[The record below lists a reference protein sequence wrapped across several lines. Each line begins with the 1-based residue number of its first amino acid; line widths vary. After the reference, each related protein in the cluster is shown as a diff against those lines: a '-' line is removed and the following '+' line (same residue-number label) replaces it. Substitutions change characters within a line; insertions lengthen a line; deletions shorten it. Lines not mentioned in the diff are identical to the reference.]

1 MAELSPDFAEHP
13 NGEVTTLCHCWRVTR
28 GDGQVSGFT
37 DHDRQI
43 TCDGTVFMP
52 ETGLSGSE
60 ARRSLGLA
68 VDTADVEGALS
79 SLNIDEA
86 DIVAG
91 AYDGAKVETL
101 LVNWQDPRQFVRLRR
116 AVIGRI
122 ARRDGRFVAELES
135 PERALDQTNGRTVR
149 RHCDA
154 ELGDRRCGVSLDD
167 AGFRGTGSLI
177 AIEGNSIRVSGL
189 EGFESGWFT
198 QGIVTWTSGESAGRR
213 ERVSAHRKEADAA
226 ILDLWRDMAAAV
238 SAGDAFTVT
247 AGCDKQFSSCK
258 AKFSNG
264 MNFRGFPHLPGNDA
278 AYSYVVEG
286 QLFDGG
292 PLVE

>member
-1 MAELSPDFAEHP
+1 MAELSPDLAEHL

-28 GDGQVSGFT
+28 ADGRVLGFT
-37 DHDRQI
+37 DHDRQVI
-43 TCDGTVFMP
+43 CDGTLFMP

-68 VDTADVEGALS
+68 VDTVDVEGALS
-79 SLNIDEA
+79 ALDIDEA

-91 AYDGAKVETL
+91 VYDGAKVDTL
-101 LVNWQDPRQFVRLRR
+101 LVNWRDPQQFMPLRR

-135 PERALDQTNGRTVR
+135 PERALDQTNGRVVR

-154 ELGDRRCGVSLDD
+154 ELGDQRCGVDLDD
-167 AGFRGTGSLI
+167 ARYRGSGSLI

-189 EGFESGWFT
+189 EGFESGWFSH
-198 QGIVTWTSGESAGRR
+198 GIVTWTSGASAGRR
-213 ERVSAHRKEADAA
+213 ERVSVHRNEAGGAV
-226 ILDLWRDMAAAV
+226 LDLWRDTAADV
-238 SAGDAFTVT
+238 SVGDAFIVT
-247 AGCDKQFSSCK
+247 AGCNKQFSTCK
-258 AKFSNG
+258 AKFSNSL
-264 MNFRGFPHLPGNDA
+264 NFRGFPHLPGNDA